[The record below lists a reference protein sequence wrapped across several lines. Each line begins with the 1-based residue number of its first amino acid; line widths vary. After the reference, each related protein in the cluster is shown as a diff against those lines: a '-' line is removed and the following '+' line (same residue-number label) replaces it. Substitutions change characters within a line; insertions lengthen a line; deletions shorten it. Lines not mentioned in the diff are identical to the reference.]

1 MRLYLS
7 DLSTLIWGD
16 KSDFIRLIYKLCLSL
31 KNRNSKKD
39 MKLFIPKSHRVK
51 HKILEFLSNERIKNG
66 GSNRTKDYTFSLK
79 EISKHIN
86 EKYDDVYSIS
96 DYLFYK
102 KLVIFVK
109 NDDEIENPFCWV
121 SDDGIELFTS
131 FSLINDGKLLNANLF
146 NNCISGVFQ
155 IIVGIIAVLSILMN
169 YQDSKIYNEKVSKL
183 EQEVQLLKLN
193 QSIVTKEKLKENNS
207 SDTKK
212 GYQKNI
218 QTDDKK

>member
-1 MRLYLS
+1 
-7 DLSTLIWGD
+7 
-16 KSDFIRLIYKLCLSL
+16 
-31 KNRNSKKD
+31 
-39 MKLFIPKSHRVK
+39 MKLFIPRSHRVK
-51 HKILEFLSNERIKNG
+51 HKILEFLSNQRMKNG

-121 SDDGIELFTS
+121 SDEGIELFTS

-146 NNCISGVFQ
+146 NSCISGIFQ

-169 YQDSKIYNEKVSKL
+169 YQDSKIYNEKVSRL

-193 QSIVTKEKLKENNS
+193 QSIITKGKLKENNS
-207 SDTKK
+207 SYIKK
-212 GYQKNI
+212 DYQKNI
-218 QTDDKK
+218 QTDNKK